1 MSVQPSQEE
10 IDSELA
16 RLDALRR
23 ELRESRRKIKA
34 LEKRRPYCQQP
45 GNCAAKAR
53 GACSVCHHALMSAA
67 RKAAWADPE
76 VRARMSAASKAA
88 LADPEVRARMSAASK
103 AALADPEVR
112 ARMSA
117 ARKAAWADPEVRA
130 RMSAAR
136 KAAWADPEV
145 RARMSA
151 ASKAALADP
160 EVRARMKLLPQFTAE
175 QKKLYRKLRKFVSR
189 DEALAEV
196 LK

>member
-88 LADPEVRARMSAASK
+88 LADPEVRARM
-103 AALADPEVR
+103 
-112 ARMSA
+112 
-117 ARKAAWADPEVRA
+117 
-130 RMSAAR
+130 
-136 KAAWADPEV
+136 
-145 RARMSA
+145 
-151 ASKAALADP
+151 
-160 EVRARMKLLPQFTAE
+160 KLLPQFTAE